1 MWSLNGM
8 RYKMILH
15 CMSQKMTYTNLV
27 VGQTHIIK
35 ILFVVYMLTC
45 LYIYVHIYI
54 HVVCVG
60 IWRPGD

>member
-1 MWSLNGM
+1 
-8 RYKMILH
+8 MILH

-45 LYIYVHIYI
+45 LRIYVHIYI

-60 IWRPGD
+60 I